1 MGSCCWGVS
10 PRGAVPCPFWG
21 AAAPRAMPVSIGTA
35 RLAGGRAAGGQ
46 PGTHRA
52 RIQGGT
58 VQCPVRVPASQ
69 LPWFELVR
77 VKLVQELLLPAEASS
92 SVVVIVSVHINYLSY
107 ILYGRITA
115 FSTLRRWLARLT
127 VLTSKV
133 TGTVYPMGGLAPC
146 AKISPC
152 VVPRAELL
160 LLSPY
165 GLAAFKSVTF
175 LLPVFVS
182 S

>member
-21 AAAPRAMPVSIGTA
+21 APAPWAMPVSIGTA
-35 RLAGGRAAGGQ
+35 RLAGGRAVGGQ
-46 PGTHRA
+46 PGTHQA
-52 RIQGGT
+52 WIQGWT
-58 VQCPVRVPASQ
+58 VQCPVHVPASQ

-77 VKLVQELLLPAEASS
+77 VKLVQELLLPAEAPS
-92 SVVVIVSVHINYLSY
+92 SVVVRVSVHINYLSY
-107 ILYGRITA
+107 ILCGRITA
-115 FSTLRRWLARLT
+115 FSMLRRWLARLT

-133 TGTVYPMGGLAPC
+133 TGMAYPMGGLAPS

-152 VVPRAELL
+152 MVPCAELL

-165 GLAAFKSVTF
+165 GLAAFKSVMF